1 MIGNTEVILL
11 VDDEVTVRSVLRD
24 ALERAGFTVV
34 EAGNYYE
41 AIREAGNI
49 EFLDLL
55 IADVSLPG
63 PNGCEV
69 AARLQARRPDLKVLF
84 ISGYTGAEVCR
95 HYGVEVHDLQF
106 MAKPLDLRALV
117 KRVRTLL
124 DVNKP
129 ADGDMP
135 VWIKHPD
142 QNRHQ

>member
-11 VDDEVTVRSVLRD
+11 VDDEATVRSVLRE
-24 ALERAGFTVV
+24 ALERAGFTVI

-63 PNGCEV
+63 PNGCEL
-69 AARLQARRPDLKVLF
+69 AARLQALRPDLKVLF

-106 MAKPLDLRALV
+106 MAKPLDLRAFV
-117 KRVRTLL
+117 KRVRALL

-129 ADGDMP
+129 EDGNMP
-135 VWIKHPD
+135 MWIKNPD
-142 QNRHQ
+142 HNRHQ